1 MERRFRS
8 PSNNFFVRGK
18 QIPYPLYNNVRA
30 YIIIYG
36 MQKELEK
43 RQGKSPFQ
51 AVLGW
56 FLPILAM
63 LGCLDRLYGIC
74 KWLVCRGVLKSGKAK
89 MAKKNVC
96 LKQFRILNG
105 LKVRGNSFS
114 R

>member
-1 MERRFRS
+1 MS
-8 PSNNFFVRGK
+8 W
-18 QIPYPLYNNVRA
+18 
-30 YIIIYG
+30 
-36 MQKELEK
+36 K
-43 RQGKSPFQ
+43 RDTGNRHFE

-56 FLPILAM
+56 FSPILVV
-63 LGCLDRLYGIC
+63 LGCLDRLDGIC
-74 KWLVCRGVLKSGKAK
+74 KWLVYRGILKSRKTK